1 MKLLGDCLCIGMR
14 FSDNEEPQLEVLPWC
29 RPEIKSIATRMA
41 DAYNKRS
48 QFQAIRR
55 KSLNQKNQNQN
66 QKNQNQKITT
76 STNTDTNQEE
86 STTHLPGVIETENED
101 EGAGVL
107 DKDSEQLTSTSLM
120 DGAGNVST
128 STSTSSTPI
137 QMTNPGKIQKNNTSS
152 LSISPGSLPIEL
164 KMEAKDVQA
173 VASLQTTTTPR
184 HGRERTLTTTVD
196 MLRGIA
202 HTKNADRRSD
212 LLDDFHTA
220 VRFQNSK
227 IENVVNYVTILDC
240 NYRQNYFYS
249 FILLLL
255 SSLQSHLQI

>member
-29 RPEIKSIATRMA
+29 RPDIKSIATRMA

-55 KSLNQKNQNQN
+55 KSLK
-66 QKNQNQKITT
+66 QKNQNQKTT
-76 STNTDTNQEE
+76 TTTNTDTNQEE
-86 STTHLPGVIETENED
+86 INTHLPGVIETEMED
-101 EGAGVL
+101 EESGVL

-120 DGAGNVST
+120 DGAGNLSP
-128 STSTSSTPI
+128 STSTSSTPL
-137 QMTNPGKIQKNNTSS
+137 QMTNPGKIINKNTSS

-164 KMEAKDVQA
+164 KMEAKDVQ
-173 VASLQTTTTPR
+173 VVSSLQTTTTPR

-212 LLDDFHTA
+212 LLEDFHTA
-220 VRFQNSK
+220 VRSNIQK
-227 IENVVNYVTILDC
+227 LKM
-240 NYRQNYFYS
+240 
-249 FILLLL
+249 
-255 SSLQSHLQI
+255 